1 MESRLISLMHFTN
14 STARGG
20 AEEHILT
27 LLRGLD
33 RQIFRLHLV
42 CPDELAQQMRADLPQ
57 DVELIPL
64 TLRRPTQVGAA
75 LRFAGLL
82 RNRQVQILHSHLFYS
97 SLFASPVGRV
107 SGVPL
112 IIETPHINELWRH
125 GWVKGSYIIDRFAG
139 RFVDYYVAVSH
150 ANAEYLVQHKRLP
163 AGKVVVIR
171 NGCDLRRFENP
182 ESRAGTLKKTLGF
195 GVDDPVLV
203 HVGRLEPQK
212 GHQVLLEALTIVR
225 REFPDVRL
233 VCVGE
238 GALRGEI
245 EQRSRSLGLEPSVRL
260 VGFQRNIPEWL
271 ALADMVVLP
280 SFFEGL
286 PIAAIESLAASK
298 AVVAT
303 AVDGTPEVIIHGKT
317 GLTVPPGNPAAL
329 AEAIGRL
336 LGDSEVRKSMG
347 EAGRK
352 WVQENFSQEQQV
364 HKTTELYL
372 QGLARK
378 RRRVRVTNAGVARQD
393 FEAPSVAVTLEGR
406 K

>member
-1 MESRLISLMHFTN
+1 MGSRLISLMHFTN

-82 RNRQVQILHSHLFYS
+82 RKRQVQILHSHLFYS

-112 IIETPHINELWRH
+112 IIETPHINELWRQ
-125 GWVKGSYIIDRFAG
+125 GWIKGSYVVDRFAG

-150 ANAEYLVQHKRLP
+150 ANAEYLVQRKRLP
-163 AGKVVVIR
+163 ARKVIVIR

-182 ESRAGTLKKTLGF
+182 ELRVDQLRKTLGF
-195 GVDDPVLV
+195 GVNDPVLV

-212 GHQVLLEALTIVR
+212 GHRVLLEALTIVR
-225 REFPDVRL
+225 RDFPDVRL

-245 EQRSRSLGLEPSVRL
+245 ENRSRSLGLEASVRL

-352 WVQENFSQEQQV
+352 WVLENFSQEQQV
-364 HKTTELYL
+364 HKTTGLYL
-372 QGLARK
+372 QGLARNK
-378 RRRVRVTNAGVARQD
+378 RRVRVTNARVALQD
-393 FEAPSVAVTLEGR
+393 FDAPSVAVTLEGR